1 MAVKKLYTQE
11 QVEAARAA
19 LLKLREEA
27 QPDSKRFNSQAVFAQ
42 LTTEIKALRTAGYS
56 LEQIA
61 ARLNP
66 ELGLTVAPKTI
77 ATYARTARRAPARK
91 SKPE

>member
-11 QVEAARAA
+11 QVRAAQAA
-19 LLKLREEA
+19 LLKLRDEA
-27 QPDSKRFNSQAVFAQ
+27 QPESKRFNTQAVFAQ
-42 LTTEIKALRTAGYS
+42 LATDIRALRTDGYS

-61 ARLNP
+61 ARLNN